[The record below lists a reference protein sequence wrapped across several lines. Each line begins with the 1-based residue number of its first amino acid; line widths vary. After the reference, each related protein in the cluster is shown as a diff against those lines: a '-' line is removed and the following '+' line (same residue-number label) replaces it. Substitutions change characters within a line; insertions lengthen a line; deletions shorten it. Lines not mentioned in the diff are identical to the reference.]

1 MARNGAAIT
10 TVPSVLTIPFTVYV
24 RARLSA
30 EIDSD
35 VEPVTVTMVLSRK
48 SGPWHM
54 DSVDLDQL
62 HLMLPR
68 IGRKGNQSHATME
81 PVIRKAATI
90 LRERGIDP
98 VSVKRW
104 NLNFP
109 QFLVQRVIYD

>member
-1 MARNGAAIT
+1 
-10 TVPSVLTIPFTVYV
+10 
-24 RARLSA
+24 
-30 EIDSD
+30 
-35 VEPVTVTMVLSRK
+35 VTMVLSRK
-48 SGPWHM
+48 GGPWHM

-62 HLMLPR
+62 RLMLPR
-68 IGRKGNQSHATME
+68 IGRKGNTDAVTLE

-109 QFLVQRVIYD
+109 QFLVQRVIYG